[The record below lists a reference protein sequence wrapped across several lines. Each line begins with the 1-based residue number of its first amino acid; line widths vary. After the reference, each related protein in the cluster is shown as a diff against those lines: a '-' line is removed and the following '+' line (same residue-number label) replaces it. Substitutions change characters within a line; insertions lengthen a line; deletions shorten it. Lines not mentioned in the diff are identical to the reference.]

1 MFFLKGLTSS
11 STSSNSEPSE
21 VVIQCY
27 ATPTGVSPH
36 DVFPALHVAKRS
48 VMFKCSERKKW
59 QYNLSEF
66 MFAGLVSFTCNLFMD
81 SSA

>member
-11 STSSNSEPSE
+11 STSSNREPSE

-27 ATPTGVSPH
+27 AMPTGVPPH
-36 DVFPALHVAKRS
+36 DVFPALQWKMEAKRS

-66 MFAGLVSFTCNLFMD
+66 MFAGLVSVFHV
-81 SSA
+81 